1 MEAKHRAAKARR
13 RRKRDERER
22 QAEDLS
28 REAARKAREQH
39 ELAVKARLRREKER
53 EAEERS
59 AEVARRNRVERER
72 VAQGRLKN
80 TLIKEKQDT
89 VRHNWA
95 IMREAAEPQEAGR
108 PLLQPAASRSPEC
121 PYPQFGWHK
130 MNGNGLSTARSAL
143 WQLAQSASLSI
154 VYTSQQMFATS
165 ISWAQESED
174 QVQNTRVSSIVL
186 GVNLKVKVHE
196 PCEPIAYAY

>member
-130 MNGNGLSTARSAL
+130 MN
-143 WQLAQSASLSI
+143 
-154 VYTSQQMFATS
+154 
-165 ISWAQESED
+165 ESED